1 MTRMS
6 RASVL
11 LSVLVTVAAIASP
24 TTASAAEVERLVYQN
39 GGSACTGALPTYEG
53 ALRKR
58 PLAIVNEGTANAFV
72 TCSLPVEEKNASF
85 PMLGYLKVQNTS
97 GVAVTIECSL
107 VAGAQWEGSVVQPK
121 SIPMSGNGALLV
133 SWTPAEGA
141 TYLPRR
147 TVNFSCLL
155 PPGTGIAY
163 AGKRY
168 MEDVGN

>member
-1 MTRMS
+1 MLQIQ

-11 LSVLVTVAAIASP
+11 LSTLAAVTAIAAP
-24 TTASAAEVERLVYQN
+24 YTASAADLERQVYQN
-39 GGSACTGALPTYEG
+39 GGSACTGALPTCEG

-58 PLAIVNEGTANAFV
+58 PLAIVNEGASNAFV
-72 TCSLPVEEKNASF
+72 TCSLPVEESNASF
-85 PMLGYLKVQNTS
+85 PTLGYLKLQNTGS
-97 GVAVTIECSL
+97 AAVTIECSL

-121 SIPMSGNGALLV
+121 SIPMGANSALLV
-133 SWTPAEGA
+133 NWAPAAGA

-147 TVNFSCLL
+147 TVNFSCML

-163 AGKRY
+163 AGKVY